1 MKPEVSGVLE
11 WDSEMPATSLV
22 RSSSVTT
29 SILVEL
35 TVGGIFSVVATVGI
49 SVTQY
54 HRFNGSCE
62 A

>member
-1 MKPEVSGVLE
+1 MKPEVCGVLKCNTA
-11 WDSEMPATSLV
+11 MPATSLV